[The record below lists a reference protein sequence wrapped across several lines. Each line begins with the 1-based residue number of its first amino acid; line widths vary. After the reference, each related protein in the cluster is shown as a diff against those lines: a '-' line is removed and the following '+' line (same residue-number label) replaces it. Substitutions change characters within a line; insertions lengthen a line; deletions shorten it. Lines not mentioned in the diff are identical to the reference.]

1 MIDNGDFLWIWQ
13 GWWPQED
20 ITLEAAAAAAATAT
34 ASEQSPV
41 TDNRSGEMRWQAER
55 KAAMETAVSYWA
67 AKERGRNNSTSSATT
82 TSSSSSTTPDDEN
95 NSTGIDVV
103 DKSATIR
110 GSIVWAGLE
119 PLEFKAIFP
128 DWIRRVD
135 VTQINVQVHFLF
147 LYVFDVFFM
156 VLFLITGWTK

>member
-20 ITLEAAAAAAATAT
+20 ITLEAAAAAATAT
-34 ASEQSPV
+34 AGEQSPV

-103 DKSATIR
+103 DKSVGATIR

-128 DWIRRVD
+128 DWIRRDD
-135 VTQINVQVHFLF
+135 VTQINVQVIFFFLF
-147 LYVFDVFFM
+147 VFYVFLWFF
-156 VLFLITGWTK
+156 FITGWTK